1 MYTMF
6 PYAHNKILNEIS
18 SSFFG
23 REGELKNIA
32 GNFYAWVKVNHVS
45 SYRLPTKWELFPL
58 WMLGPMN
65 EELELTV
72 WATQIHFW
80 LE

>member
-6 PYAHNKILNEIS
+6 TYAHNKILNEIS

-32 GNFYAWVKVNHVS
+32 GNFYA
-45 SYRLPTKWELFPL
+45 
-58 WMLGPMN
+58 
-65 EELELTV
+65 
-72 WATQIHFW
+72 
-80 LE
+80 